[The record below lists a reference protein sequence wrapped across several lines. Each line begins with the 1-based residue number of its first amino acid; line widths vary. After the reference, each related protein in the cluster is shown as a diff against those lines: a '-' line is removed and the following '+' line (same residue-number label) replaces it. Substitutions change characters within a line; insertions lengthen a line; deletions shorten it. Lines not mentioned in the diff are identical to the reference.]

1 MAAPSVLP
9 DTVSRKGSSDRVV
22 ELLLLA
28 GAALVAFLL
37 YRPDTNAPFEIIDFS
52 ETLPILT
59 DGQDFGDRFLGLV
72 QYYLQHGRAL
82 AAVPV
87 M

>member
-9 DTVSRKGSSDRVV
+9 DAASRKGAPDLLSGGLLFVV
-22 ELLLLA
+22 
-28 GAALVAFLL
+28 AAMAAFLL

-59 DGQDFGDRFLGLV
+59 DGNTFGERFS
-72 QYYLQHGRAL
+72 
-82 AAVPV
+82 
-87 M
+87 